1 MLLVLRIDLID
12 DGVERATPRCRTS
25 QESVGHAAVYGRGT
39 LAGLTLPSERFESA
53 QYRAKAALMLVPP
66 RRLASGTTSLSMG
79 SLGDAFSG
87 ITGHEGDPCKEICC
101 VPQSDVPSLAGSLLE
116 ECRCLGGLGALGC
129 TSAARFLAS
138 TCARIACHQAML
150 QHGNSSC

>member
-53 QYRAKAALMLVPP
+53 QHRARAAFMLVKP
-66 RRLASGTTSLSMG
+66 RCLASGAAFLLMG
-79 SLGDAFSG
+79 SSGDALCD
-87 ITGHEGDPCKEICC
+87 ITGHEGDPRKERAI
-101 VPQSDVPSLAGSLLE
+101 
-116 ECRCLGGLGALGC
+116 GC
-129 TSAARFLAS
+129 ISSARFLAS
-138 TCARIACHQAML
+138 TSARIACHQR
-150 QHGNSSC
+150 GPW